1 MLERAHRACI
11 DVDVGVE
18 LDHADL
24 ESARLQHSTQRSG
37 RDTFTERGHHAPGDK
52 NESRLMRRVG
62 HGIGE
67 GGGFRR
73 FYALAGA
80 HSKGPILPMRRKCP
94 WPLPQRA
101 WPAIPDRGPGRPL
114 LRYPLSRPPPPP
126 PPP

>member
-62 HGIGE
+62 PGLGD
-67 GGGFRR
+67 
-73 FYALAGA
+73 
-80 HSKGPILPMRRKCP
+80 RKSVG
-94 WPLPQRA
+94 WGKSVSVRVD
-101 WPAIPDRGPGRPL
+101 IVGR
-114 LRYPLSRPPPPP
+114 STIKTKKHHNDKTSTNSN
-126 PPP
+126 

>member
-80 HSKGPILPMRRKCP
+80 PSKGAIMPMRRRSEEHTSELQSLMRTSYAVFCLQKTK
-94 WPLPQRA
+94 Q
-101 WPAIPDRGPGRPL
+101 
-114 LRYPLSRPPPPP
+114 Y
-126 PPP
+126 